1 MIIPVCVFA
10 KPPVAG
16 TVKTRLAPALNPI
29 ESAALASAMLV
40 DIWQVVLSCERV
52 RPVLA
57 AAAKGNFPI
66 AVPDGSHWLQ
76 GDGDLGERIER
87 ILRRGLE
94 QAPAAIAIGAD
105 SPLLT
110 PAHLGSAITALK
122 DSDAVIGPCL
132 DGGFYLL
139 GLRECPP
146 GLLVNI
152 PWSSRKTASAV
163 IDRITRRGSRLA
175 QLESLCDV
183 DTPEDLARLVGS
195 TNGSLAR
202 ETHAFLSRHRA
213 RQTR

>member
-1 MIIPVCVFA
+1 
-10 KPPVAG
+10 
-16 TVKTRLAPALNPI
+16 
-29 ESAALASAMLV
+29 MLL
-40 DIWQVVLSCERV
+40 DIWRVVLSCERV

-66 AVPDGSHWLQ
+66 AVPDANHWLQ

-110 PAHLGSAITALK
+110 PTHLGRAIAALN
-122 DSDAVIGPCL
+122 DYEAVIGPCL

-146 GLLVNI
+146 GLLANV
-152 PWSSRKTASAV
+152 PWSSGKTASAV
-163 IDRITRRGSRLA
+163 IDRITRRGWRLA
-175 QLESLCDV
+175 QVETLFDV
-183 DTPEDLARLVGS
+183 DTPDDLARLADPLDL
-195 TNGSLAR
+195 SLAP
-202 ETHAFLSRHRA
+202 ETYAFLSRHPAQQA
-213 RQTR
+213 R